1 MCHHAIVIGRAR
13 FEKFADTERH
23 GIGIYMRALVCTVW
37 IVLQSPP
44 LVFVGNLLELI
55 TI

>member
-1 MCHHAIVIGRAR
+1 MCHHSIVIGRAR

-23 GIGIYMRALVCTVW
+23 GIGIYMRVLVFTVW
-37 IVLQSPP
+37 VVLQSPP
-44 LVFVGNLLELI
+44 LVFVGDLLAPI

>member
-13 FEKFADTERH
+13 FIKFADAVRH